1 MYFRQKKR
9 LIALFTLTVIFLVL
23 FLTPAGAAETKFELE
38 AEAAILIDALAGNI
52 LYEKNIHEPLP
63 PASITKIMTLLLA
76 LEAIEEGKVSLG
88 EEVVVS
94 ERAASMGGS
103 QIFLSPGDVVTMEE
117 LLIGIAVG
125 SGNDASVAVAEHIAG
140 SLEGFVDMMNERAS
154 QLGMDHTVFQN
165 ACGLHIEGHVTTA
178 YDIAL
183 MSRELLK
190 YPEIHEW
197 FTIWLDEDFLKGRI
211 SVEEG
216 IYLSNTN
223 RMVRYYP
230 GCDGLKTGYTS
241 QAGHCIAATARR
253 DDTRFIA
260 VILNAPDSKTRFN
273 EAGELLDYAFANF
286 ETVLLAEKGQ
296 VIEEVQVEKG
306 KESTVEL
313 ILPEELGIL
322 VEKAEVPDFEKE
334 VVITHS
340 LTAPL
345 TVGEKLGELIISRE
359 GQEVLKKNLVA
370 EKSIDRASLLD
381 IFHRIL
387 SEWVK
392 FGR

>member
-9 LIALFTLTVIFLVL
+9 LITLFILTVIFLVL

-154 QLGMDHTVFQN
+154 QLVMDHTVFQN

-197 FTIWLDEDFLKGRI
+197 FTIWLDEDFLEGRI

-241 QAGHCIAATARR
+241 QAGHCIAATAKR

-322 VEKAEVPDFEKE
+322 VEKAEAPDFEKE

>member
-9 LIALFTLTVIFLVL
+9 LIALFILTVIFLVL

-197 FTIWLDEDFLKGRI
+197 FTIWLDEDFLEGRI

-322 VEKAEVPDFEKE
+322 VEKAEAPDFEKE

>member
-306 KESTVEL
+306 KESTVDL

-322 VEKAEVPDFEKE
+322 VEKGEAPDFEEE

-387 SEWVK
+387 SEWLK

>member
-9 LIALFTLTVIFLVL
+9 LIALFILTVIFLVL

-76 LEAIEEGKVSLG
+76 LEAIEEGKVRLG

-154 QLGMDHTVFQN
+154 QLVMDHTVFQN

-197 FTIWLDEDFLKGRI
+197 FTIWLDEDFLEGRI

-241 QAGHCIAATARR
+241 QAGHCIAATAKR

-322 VEKAEVPDFEKE
+322 VEKAEAPDFEKE